1 MNPFIYSIL
10 FAVVALGVSWPL
22 AIWLHRSV
30 ESPSENGRFGKILT
44 TLLGKSSLTGG
55 TWKRYFLHLLGFNAV
70 LFAITWL
77 IMSTQQHLP
86 LNPDGQ
92 GPVETSL
99 VFNTTSSFV
108 TNTNLQHYSGESTYS
123 YLTQLTLMFLQFT
136 TAATGIAAFFA
147 LARGLAG
154 RRDMGSFA
162 RDLAR
167 IVVLFLI
174 PLAALWSVGYII
186 AGIPMTL
193 QGAAQVT
200 TLEGVAQT
208 IARGPVAGFLAI
220 KQLGTNG
227 GGFFGPNCTHPLEG
241 SGLIAN
247 LLSLLAIPVIS
258 MACVWVFGRI
268 VGRPKHAAVIA
279 AVMAAFLVIKIG
291 IATTGETA
299 PTAIFAELPVAES
312 PNLEGKELRFGT
324 TTSPLWSVLTT
335 STSNGSVGSMHN
347 SLNPLSLLAPLSGM
361 WLNSTFGGV
370 GVGFINF
377 FLFMIIAIFIAGL
390 MVGRTPEYLGK
401 KIEAR
406 EMGLAAAAFI
416 VHPLLILGGTALFS
430 ATSLGA
436 DTIANTGPRGFS
448 EILYEFSS
456 AAANNGSGLE
466 GLGDGTTAW
475 NIATGIVMLIGR
487 YLPII
492 IPLAIAGSLAMKPS
506 VAESSGTLRT
516 DTVTF
521 GVVTFAVILFLG
533 ALTFFPVAL
542 LGPIL
547 EHLMIPV

>member
-1 MNPFIYSIL
+1 MHPFIYSIL
-10 FAVVALGVSWPL
+10 FVAVALVISWPL
-22 AIWLHRSV
+22 ARWLFRAV
-30 ESPSENGRFGKILT
+30 EPPSGGGRFDQLLT
-44 TLLGKSSLTGG
+44 KLLGKGCLQEGN
-55 TWKRYFLHLLGFNAV
+55 WKRYFLQLLGFNGIMFAV
-70 LFAITWL
+70 TWL

-86 LNPDGQ
+86 LNPDNQ
-92 GPVETSL
+92 GPVATSL

-108 TNTNLQHYSGESTYS
+108 TNTNLQHYSGESTLS
-123 YLTQLTLMFLQFT
+123 YLTQMTLMFLQFT
-136 TAATGIAAFFA
+136 SAATGIAAFFA
-147 LARGLAG
+147 LSRGLAG
-154 RRDMGSFA
+154 RRLMGSFS

-167 IVVLFLI
+167 ILVLFLI
-174 PLAALWSVGYII
+174 PVAAIWSVVYILS
-186 AGIPMTL
+186 GVPMTL

-200 TLEGVAQT
+200 TLEGAAQT

-241 SGLIAN
+241 PGLLAN
-247 LLSLLAIPVIS
+247 LMSLLAIPIIP

-268 VGRPKHAAVIA
+268 VGRPRHAVVIA
-279 AVMAAFLVIKIG
+279 AVMAAFLVLKIG

-299 PTAIFAELPVAES
+299 PTAVFADLPVAES
-312 PNLEGKELRFGT
+312 PNLEGKELRFGAT
-324 TTSPLWSVLTT
+324 TGPLWSVLTT
-335 STSNGSVGSMHN
+335 STSNGSVGAMHN
-347 SLNPLSLLAPLSGM
+347 SLNPLTLLAPLSGM

-377 FLFMIIAIFIAGL
+377 FLFMIIAIFGAGL

-406 EMGLAAAAFI
+406 EMGLAAAAFLI
-416 VHPLLILGGTALFS
+416 HPLLILGGTALFA
-430 ATSLGA
+430 ATSMGA
-436 DTIANTGPRGFS
+436 DTIANPGPRGFS

-475 NIATGIVMLIGR
+475 NIATGIAMLLGR
-487 YLPII
+487 YLPIV
-492 IPLAIAGSLAMKPS
+492 IPLAIAGSLAAKPA
-506 VAESSGTLRT
+506 VAESAGTLRT
-516 DTVTF
+516 DTATF
-521 GVVTFAVILFLG
+521 GVMTFAVILFLG

-547 EHLMIPV
+547 EHLMIGA